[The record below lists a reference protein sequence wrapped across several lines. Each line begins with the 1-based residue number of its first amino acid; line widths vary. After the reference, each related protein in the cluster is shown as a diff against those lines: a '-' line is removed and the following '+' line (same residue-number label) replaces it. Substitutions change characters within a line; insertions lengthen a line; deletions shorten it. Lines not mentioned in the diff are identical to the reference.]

1 MAGPFPGQ
9 PHPSPMP
16 QRVPARSCILA
27 LSSKLSCTVS
37 TRLSG
42 FRRLRLVDFL
52 AGAFRALDLRAVFLP
67 LALRAGDF
75 RLVFVFALVRLFA
88 LVLRAFAILSSAS
101 LCPQD
106 YGFLLRLQSGGP
118 G

>member
-9 PHPSPMP
+9 PHPSPVP

-42 FRRLRLVDFL
+42 FRRLRLADFL

-75 RLVFVFALVRLFA
+75 RLDLVFARLLV
-88 LVLRAFAILSSAS
+88 LVLRAFAMLCSLS
-101 LCPQD
+101 LCLQTMASCCD
-106 YGFLLRLQSGGP
+106 YNQAGP